1 MDFKN
6 FEFNTHGHDMRQF
19 YESDAVISDGCALP
33 APSRDAELY
42 YEQSTVPGSHLPHAW
57 VGDHITKHATMDIA
71 PYSQFT
77 LITGI
82 AGEDWEDAAAKVSAE
97 LGVVVV
103 AVVIGAGRAVT
114 DLYYDWA
121 KVREV
126 DESGALL
133 VRPDKHVAWRSM
145 TMPADPR
152 AALYDA
158 LARILGRVHASGLG

>member
-1 MDFKN
+1 
-6 FEFNTHGHDMRQF
+6 
-19 YESDAVISDGCALP
+19 
-33 APSRDAELY
+33 
-42 YEQSTVPGSHLPHAW
+42 
-57 VGDHITKHATMDIA
+57 MDIA

-97 LGVVVV
+97 LGVAVV

-133 VRPDKHVAWRSM
+133 VRPDKHIAWRSM

-152 AALYDA
+152 GALYDA
-158 LARILGRVHASGLG
+158 LARILGRQRADDLGQAGPKYQWRQNSSPSKPRRSTDDERAES

>member
-1 MDFKN
+1 MLAGKRAARGN
-6 FEFNTHGHDMRQF
+6 ARTQGL
-19 YESDAVISDGCALP
+19 S
-33 APSRDAELY
+33 
-42 YEQSTVPGSHLPHAW
+42 GSIQLQ
-57 VGDHITKHATMDIA
+57 M
-71 PYSQFT
+71 
-77 LITGI
+77 LTG
-82 AGEDWEDAAAKVSAE
+82 ARKDLLSHRGSKSHR
-97 LGVVVV
+97 
-103 AVVIGAGRAVT
+103 IGAGRAVT